1 MVVIAGVFV
10 ASELFLRENIVYLLI
25 FSIEILNFFI
35 KIMSFSIEILSFFI
49 EILSFSIKILVFS
62 IKILAFSIE
71 ILSFFIEKMSFFSV
85 FVPIPNGLGRSFLGS
100 EGFFSLSS
108 SLPSY

>member
-1 MVVIAGVFV
+1 
-10 ASELFLRENIVYLLI
+10 
-25 FSIEILNFFI
+25 
-35 KIMSFSIEILSFFI
+35 MSFSIEILSFFI
-49 EILSFSIKILVFS
+49 KILAFSIEIFSFFIKILVFS
-62 IKILAFSIE
+62 IEISGFSIKIMTFSIE